1 MCDPVADEGLRDE
14 KAASFRELTDAFEG
28 VSVEQSLL
36 GGDDVVDT
44 IVEASEDY
52 DVTIVGATR
61 NSRLR
66 QISLGVIPEEVGRR
80 AQNRR

>member
-1 MCDPVADEGLRDE
+1 MLDPVTDEGLHDE

-66 QISLGVIPEEVGRR
+66 QIALGVIPEEVGRR